1 MLEQN
6 TRRSGGVRSMA
17 ELILVIK
24 LFLLFVAI
32 LIICGIAILLVLVF
46 HAVKFFIEE
55 KKKEKENGNKE
66 I

>member
-1 MLEQN
+1 M
-6 TRRSGGVRSMA
+6 T

-46 HAVKFFIEE
+46 HAIKFFIEAKKEE
-55 KKKEKENGNKE
+55 KKNGNKE

>member
-1 MLEQN
+1 
-6 TRRSGGVRSMA
+6 MA

-24 LFLLFVAI
+24 LFLIFVAI
-32 LIICGIAILLVLVF
+32 LIICGIALLLTLIF

-55 KKKEKENGNKE
+55 KKKEKENGDKE